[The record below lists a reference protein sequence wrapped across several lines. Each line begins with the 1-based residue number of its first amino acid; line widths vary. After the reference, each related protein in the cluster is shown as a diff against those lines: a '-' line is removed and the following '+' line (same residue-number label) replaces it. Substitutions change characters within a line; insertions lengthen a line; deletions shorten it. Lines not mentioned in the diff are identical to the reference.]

1 MHNLNIA
8 IVGAG
13 IGGLQAALALAKD
26 GHQITVFESTKEFLE
41 VSVRRCRRILKLSDD
56 RSALAF
62 ESHQIHQDYHYHG
75 ESTSIQ

>member
-1 MHNLNIA
+1 MHHFSIS

-41 VSVRRCRRILKLSDD
+41 VTTPILLTHD
-56 RSALAF
+56 R
-62 ESHQIHQDYHYHG
+62 H
-75 ESTSIQ
+75 